1 MAEQPFVNM
10 KKDEII
16 IRKFRLSDL
25 NELYGLLSDS
35 DVMRYI
41 EPPFSREQT
50 ENFLIDAGLREV
62 PLVFAAEKDGW
73 FLGYVIFHEYDA
85 DSYELGWVLK
95 KEFWGKGYAS
105 IITRQMIAK
114 AAEMKKGLVL
124 ECVPEQEKT
133 KHLALANGFAYIGN
147 VDGLDVYRRNV
158 R

>member
-1 MAEQPFVNM
+1 M
-10 KKDEII
+10 KRDEIT

-41 EPPFSREQT
+41 EPPFSREKT
-50 ENFLIDAGLREV
+50 ENFLVSAGLCEV

-124 ECVPEQEKT
+124 ECVPKQEKT

-158 R
+158 H